1 MLDKKTRVIK
11 VADVPAMQGSSY
23 PALHAEAVAGRAKQ
37 RLGDAVGVT
46 SFGVNMVRLPV
57 GCASS
62 QRHWH
67 SRQDEFVLVLEGEL
81 VLVTNDG
88 EQTLTT
94 GMAAGFQA
102 ASGDGHHLVNRSGG
116 DAVYLEVGDRSAGDE
131 ADYPDIDMQVRY
143 VDGVRKYVHR
153 NGEPY

>member
-11 VADVPAMQGSSY
+11 VADVPAIQGSGY
-23 PALHAEAVAGRAKQ
+23 PAPHAEIVAGRSKQ
-37 RLGDAVGVT
+37 RLGDAAGVT
-46 SFGVNMVRLPV
+46 SFGVNMVTLPP

-67 SRQDEFVLVLEGEL
+67 SRQDEFVLILEGEL
-81 VLVTNDG
+81 VLITNDG
-88 EQTLTT
+88 EQTLTA

-102 ASGDGHHLVNRSGG
+102 ASGDGHHLINRSSA

-131 ADYPDIDMQVRY
+131 AEYPDIDMQARFVN
-143 VDGVRKYVHR
+143 GVRHYLHR